1 MKDFQNKRKNSIL
14 HTVPVLGLFFVFLV
28 LFAVGVVDFAGK
40 AKEAYRN
47 KKIAKEKIL
56 ELEERK
62 TKLENDISELNT
74 DFGKEKVFR
83 ENYGLGKPGENVVV
97 VVDDTTNP
105 NPEESTKTSFLD
117 YFKDLFGW

>member
-97 VVDDTTNP
+97 VVDDTNSINP
-105 NPEESTKTSFLD
+105 GESTKTSFLD